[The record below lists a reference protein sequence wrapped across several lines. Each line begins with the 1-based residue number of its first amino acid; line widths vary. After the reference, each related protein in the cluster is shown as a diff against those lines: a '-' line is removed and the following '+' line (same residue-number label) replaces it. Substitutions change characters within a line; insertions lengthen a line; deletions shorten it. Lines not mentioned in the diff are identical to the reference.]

1 MQIVSRRQERERYET
16 HMRQLENH
24 RHFCSFGRRL
34 LQLRK
39 H

>member
-1 MQIVSRRQERERYET
+1 MQIEPGRQERERYET

-24 RHFCSFGRRL
+24 RRLCSFRRGL